1 MHDSYT
7 IANLSEKRISDAK
20 GSVYYERSEKE
31 PVGDS
36 DRIAA
41 ETR

>member
-7 IANLSEKRISDAK
+7 IADLFEKRISDAK
-20 GSVYYERSEKE
+20 RSVYYERSEKE

-36 DRIAA
+36 DRISA